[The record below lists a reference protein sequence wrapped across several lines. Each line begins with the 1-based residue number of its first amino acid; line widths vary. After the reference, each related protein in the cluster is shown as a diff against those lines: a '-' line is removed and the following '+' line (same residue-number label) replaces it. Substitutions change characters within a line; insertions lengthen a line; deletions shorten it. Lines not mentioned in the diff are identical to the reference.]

1 MKKRIVT
8 TCCLL
13 TVASLTLGG
22 CATKKYT
29 RNEAAASEARATE
42 RADRQINDLGT
53 QVEANQG
60 AIAENREGVSKA
72 SKTAQEALDRAL
84 EAGRLA
90 EGKFLYETVLSNED
104 VRFEFDKADLG
115 EEAATALDE
124 FAALL
129 KEQNENVF
137 IEIQG
142 HTDSTGEESYNLQLG
157 EERAEAARRYLSKTG
172 IALHR
177 MSVISYGESEPV
189 DDNKT
194 RDGRA
199 RNRRVVLVVLQ

>member
-1 MKKRIVT
+1 MKNVIA

-13 TVASLTLGG
+13 TVASLGLAG

-29 RNEAAASEARATE
+29 RSEAAASEARAND

-53 QVEANQG
+53 QVEQNQS
-60 AIAENREGVSKA
+60 AIAQNREGISEA
-72 SKTAQEALDRAL
+72 SKTAQEALERAMA
-84 EAGRLA
+84 AGKLA

-115 EEAATALDE
+115 EDAAAALDE
-124 FAALL
+124 FAARL
-129 KEQNENVF
+129 KEQNENVY

-142 HTDSTGEESYNLQLG
+142 HTDSTGEESYNLALG
-157 EERAEAARRYLSKTG
+157 EKRAEAARRYLSKTG

-177 MSVISYGESEPV
+177 MSVISYGETEPI